1 MDDLPKPPDFS
12 HVTDPVAKALLE
24 QMQSMVVMLHQMIK
38 QQSDAIE
45 QQTSMLKQVLA
56 ENAELKRALFGRK
69 SERMP
74 PMDREVNKRRKG
86 KGTKGDAE
94 QHQKAA
100 QKKRKRNAKA
110 KKKLPTEKVEHDV
123 DDDHACPLC
132 GGKKLRDLGEGELS
146 YEYEYIPPQFIR
158 REHVRKKKAC
168 TCNGCVIT
176 ADGPRR
182 VSEGVQYG
190 PGFHAQVVVA
200 KLCDSLPLYRQAK
213 QFQRVGVPMNRS
225 TLCDLFH
232 RCAELL
238 SPLHR
243 RMLGHIKSS
252 PYVNA
257 DETSIR
263 VLAPEETRRGFIWT
277 FIADKMAAYVF
288 SPNRSGQT
296 PDKILGTSKGY
307 LQVDGFTGYNHVC
320 VPQSR
325 TRVGC
330 LAHARRYFWKA
341 LETAPDDARWVLDK
355 IVELYQVEYMAAEQG
370 FVGTTKHLALRKMCS
385 APLMDEV
392 KLYLEQ
398 ERPEHL
404 PEGPMGRAITYAT
417 NQWETLT
424 AFLADANISLDN
436 NISER
441 QLRII
446 ALGRKNFLFLGNNAA
461 GENLAVL
468 QTLVS
473 SCELSGV
480 NPWAYLSDVLIRI
493 QTHPVSDIDDL
504 LPHNWQ
510 PPDSS

>member
-1 MDDLPKPPDFS
+1 MDDLPAPPDFS
-12 HVTDPVAKALLE
+12 HVTDPVARALLE
-24 QMQSMVVMLHQMIK
+24 QMQSMVVMLHQMLK
-38 QQSDAIE
+38 QQADALE

-69 SERMP
+69 SERMA
-74 PMDREVNKRRKG
+74 PMDQELKKRRND
-86 KGTKGDAE
+86 KGDS
-94 QHQKAA
+94 QKRKKAA
-100 QKKRKRNAKA
+100 QKKRERNAKA
-110 KKKLPTEKVEHDV
+110 KKKLPTKKVVHDV
-123 DDDHACPLC
+123 EDGQACPNC
-132 GGKKLRDLGEGELS
+132 GGTKLRDLGEGEVS

-158 REHVRKKKAC
+158 HKHVRKKKAC

-176 ADGPRR
+176 APGPRR

-213 QFQRVGVPMNRS
+213 QLQRVGVPMSRS

-243 RMLGHIKSS
+243 RMLGHIKSA

-263 VLAPEETRRGFIWT
+263 VLAPEVTRRGFIWT
-277 FIADKMAAYVF
+277 FIADEMAAYVF
-288 SPNRSGQT
+288 SANRSGQT
-296 PDKILGTSKGY
+296 PDKILGSSKGF
-307 LQVDGFTGYNHVC
+307 LQVDGFTGYNNVC
-320 VPQSR
+320 VPKSR

-341 LETAPDDARWVLDK
+341 LETEPQDARWVLDK
-355 IVELYQVEYMAAEQG
+355 IVQLYQVEYEAAAQG
-370 FVGTTKHLALRKMCS
+370 FLGTDKHLVLRKTCS
-385 APLMDEV
+385 APLMDEL

-398 ERPEHL
+398 ERPGYL
-404 PEGPMGRAITYAT
+404 PEGPMGKAITYAT

-446 ALGRKNFLFLGNNAA
+446 ALGRKNFLFLGNDEA
-461 GENLAVL
+461 GDHLAVL

-473 SCELSGV
+473 SCELNGV

-493 QTHPVSDIDDL
+493 QTHPASDIDDL
-504 LPHNWQ
+504 LPHNWKHL
-510 PPDSS
+510 DSS